1 MKIENKKETY
11 RIWLQKFV
19 ATVIF
24 TPLVIVFSFSR
35 FFNEP
40 FLGLERPWL
49 IIIIT
54 FLYLSVI
61 VYHHLRNPFY
71 VNYSDKGEKIQIR
84 YYPVRAFNQK
94 KRSIVIPK
102 DKFVRYEIVRSFL
115 GEKLFLFQHFRK
127 GIGKY
132 PAVSLSG
139 LNSSDREKL
148 KNSLDEYIKK

>member
-24 TPLVIVFSFSR
+24 TPLVIVFSFSN
-35 FFNEP
+35 FFDEP
-40 FLGLERPWL
+40 FLGLQRAWL

-61 VYHHLRNPFY
+61 IYHHLLNPY
-71 VNYSDKGEKIQIR
+71 YINYSDKGDKIQIR

-94 KRSIVIPK
+94 KNSIVIPK
-102 DKFVRYEIVRSFL
+102 EKFVKYEVLKSLL
-115 GEKLFLFQHFRK
+115 GEKLVLFQHFRK

-132 PAVSLSG
+132 PPVSLSG
-139 LNSSDREKL
+139 LNSSDRKKL
-148 KNSLDEYIKK
+148 MQSLNEFIKK